1 MNKFFKIIIVIFSF
15 CSYSLEIIGKG
26 DINSFELAQDTVIYD
41 STKSKKYIPS
51 VFTSFKFKDRYS
63 NSFKDLYSSNLFS
76 LSSSSI
82 VNDLKIDT
90 SMVYTFTESIGDIDY
105 RPIIGI
111 PFEKYNNYQTKN
123 LLKENWGKKSTELD
137 GENSLQGRRLI
148 PKIFIPQVFDRIF
161 GGNYIDLSV
170 NGFVNLDFGGK
181 LQRIE
186 NPSIPIRQQRN
197 GGFNYDQ
204 QLNLNII
211 GQIGEKLKISANF
224 DNNNTFDFQNNL
236 KLDYTGYE
244 EEIIKKIEI
253 GNVSMPINNS
263 LLRGAQSLFGLKTE
277 LQFGKL
283 FITGILSRQQGKSES
298 VKIENGAEGR
308 NFEILSSNYDENRH
322 FFLGH
327 FFRDNYE
334 NWLSSL
340 PQVIS
345 GLNITRVE
353 VYILNRNNNTETLRN
368 FLALMDLGEGSKI
381 HKPSNSN
388 IGNGV
393 EGPNDNTA
401 NKLFASLIDQPNL
414 RNIESVNEIMKNDFS
429 LVNSIDFEKVT
440 SARKLSDTEYKVN
453 GTLGYISLLRKLQN
467 DEVLAVSYE
476 YTYNGKRYQVG
487 ELAENYQNRGDDE
500 TIFLKLLR
508 PSSINTSIPTW
519 KLMMKNIYN
528 LNSNQVNNE
537 GFELRIN
544 YRDDAN
550 GFDNPSLNEGI
561 LTKDKPLNYHNNRQ
575 TS

>member
-41 STKSKKYIPS
+41 STKSKKYIPT

-204 QLNLNII
+204 QLNLNIM

-345 GLNITRVE
+345 GLNISRVE

-519 KLMMKNIYN
+519 KLMMKNIQQ
-528 LNSNQVNNE
+528 QVN
-537 GFELRIN
+537 
-544 YRDDAN
+544 
-550 GFDNPSLNEGI
+550 
-561 LTKDKPLNYHNNRQ
+561 
-575 TS
+575 TSMI